1 MLEKASSPTS
11 DPVLPQLLELLF
23 QNVGGVKPFV
33 RAQQHLQGL
42 SSLERKVALVRQ
54 QRVAV
59 PFDEATVLA
68 LQTGIFVPADLV
80 HRLLQM
86 SHHVKLVVQDFR
98 LRGVADL
105 ERRVP
110 KRLPHIHD
118 RQANSLQSPCNLV
131 CRLLLEKKKKKNK
144 EGTRI
149 TNHHYCDRASD
160 SDMQS

>member
-42 SSLERKVALVRQ
+42 SSLERKAALVREP
-54 QRVAV
+54 RGAV

-68 LQTGIFVPADLV
+68 LQTGIFVPAHLV

-98 LRGVADL
+98 FRGVADL

-110 KRLPHIHD
+110 KRLRSEEHT
-118 RQANSLQSPCNLV
+118 SELQSLTNLV
-131 CRLLLEKKKKKNK
+131 
-144 EGTRI
+144 
-149 TNHHYCDRASD
+149 
-160 SDMQS
+160 